1 MSKKTNTVL
10 FMLVATLVNIII
22 MIILFIVG
30 FVLIGQFVN
39 PEDTT
44 AASIWT
50 MVVFVVAI
58 GGSFFIYNLLV
69 KAINKKFQLDDKLAP
84 LWKSRRGNKPHRED

>member
-10 FMLVATLVNIII
+10 FMLVATLVNIVI
-22 MIILFIVG
+22 MIILFIAG
-30 FVLIGQFVN
+30 ALLIGRFVN
-39 PEDTT
+39 DAN

-69 KAINKKFQLDDKLAP
+69 KAINKKFNLDDKLAP
-84 LWKSRRGNKPHRED
+84 LWKSRRDGKRNLTD